1 MRNNLDRHLSAV
13 RNLGIL
19 AHVDAGKT
27 TVTERI
33 LYATG
38 TTHKRGEVHDGT
50 TITDFDPQERDR
62 GITIFAAA
70 VSCDWDGH
78 RINLIDTPGHVDFA
92 DEVGRS
98 LRVLDGAVA
107 VFDAVAGVEPQSES
121 VWRQADRH
129 GVPRIAFVN
138 KLDRVGADLDTA
150 VASIRE
156 RLHPV
161 PLVVQLPIGTE
172 NAFTGVVDL
181 LRMRALTW
189 NDGSDTAAETVVEA
203 VVEAVVPEELREE
216 ALRRRRML
224 EEAVAERH
232 PAALEEFCDRET
244 LSADT
249 LSRALRDLTRT
260 GDGVVVLCGSAY
272 RNRGIEPLLDAVV
285 AYLPSPL
292 DVPPV
297 CGMRDGVDGMRHA
310 DGEMHKAV
318 NDMQESVDRMQDGAD
333 DVQGGVDRMQDG
345 ADDVQGGV
353 DRMQDGADDVQGGV
367 DRMQDGADDVQGGVD
382 RMQDVVGEQRAA
394 DPAAPFAALA
404 FKVSATPTGRL
415 TYLRVYSGTIEKGD
429 AVWESGARRTERIGR
444 ILSVQA
450 DRHAQLERA
459 VAGDIVAVVGLKSA
473 RAGSTLCAPGAP
485 IVLEPPGVPEPVV
498 SVAVEALA
506 STDADRL
513 ASALARLAE
522 EDPSLVVRT
531 DPETG
536 QTVLS
541 GMGELHLEVAVEKV
555 RRGLGVEVNV
565 GRPRVTY
572 RETVARGVSGLVF
585 RHVKQDG
592 GAGQFAQVV
601 LDVEPL
607 GAAGVGS
614 AGGAEGSG
622 GDTEI
627 GAESGFVFRSAVVG
641 GRVPQEYVRAVEAGC
656 RDALAEGPLGG
667 HPVTG
672 LRVTLTDGATHV
684 KDSSEM
690 AFRTAGRLGLREALR
705 GCAMVLL
712 EPVVEVTVTVPQD
725 AVGGVLGD
733 LAARRGRVTDSTVRG
748 GSAVVTATV
757 PLAELFGYATR
768 LRSRTQG
775 RGTFSARPTG
785 YAPAPASAATPGAAT
800 MK

>member
-1 MRNNLDRHLSAV
+1 MNADPLATV

-50 TITDFDPQERDR
+50 TVTDFDPQERDR

-70 VSCDWDGH
+70 VSCVWEGH
-78 RINLIDTPGHVDFA
+78 RVNLIDTPGHVDFA
-92 DEVGRS
+92 DEVERS

-138 KLDRVGADLDTA
+138 KMDRAGADLDAA

-156 RLHPV
+156 RLHPA
-161 PLVVQLPIGTE
+161 PLAVQLPIGAE
-172 NAFTGVVDL
+172 DAFTGVVDL

-189 NDGSDTAAETVVEA
+189 NGDGEAAGEA
-203 VVEAVVPEELREE
+203 PVPEELRAE
-216 ALRRRRML
+216 AHRRRRLL
-224 EEAVAERH
+224 EEAVAELH
-232 PAALEEFCDRET
+232 PGALEEFCDTGSLGTGT
-244 LSADT
+244 LVS
-249 LSRALRDLTRT
+249 ALRDLTLG
-260 GDGVVVLCGSAY
+260 GDAVVVLCGSAY
-272 RNRGIEPLLDAVV
+272 RNRGVEPLLDAVL

-297 CGMRDGVDGMRHA
+297 RATDGDGR
-310 DGEMHKAV
+310 ER
-318 NDMQESVDRMQDGAD
+318 E
-333 DVQGGVDRMQDG
+333 
-345 ADDVQGGV
+345 
-353 DRMQDGADDVQGGV
+353 
-367 DRMQDGADDVQGGVD
+367 
-382 RMQDVVGEQRAA
+382 RAA
-394 DPAAPFAALA
+394 DPAAPLAALA
-404 FKVSATPTGRL
+404 FKVNATATGRL
-415 TYLRVYSGTIEKGD
+415 TYLRLYAGTMEKGD
-429 AVWESGARRTERIGR
+429 TVWDATARRTERIGR
-444 ILSVQA
+444 ILRVQA
-450 DRHAQLERA
+450 DRHAPVDRA

-473 RAGSTLCAPGAP
+473 RAGSTLCAPDAP
-485 IVLEPPGVPEPVV
+485 LVLEPPGVAEPVV
-498 SVAVEALA
+498 SVAVEALRG
-506 STDADRL
+506 TDTGRL
-513 ASALARLAE
+513 ASVLGRLAE

-541 GMGELHLEVAVEKV
+541 GMGELHLEVAVEKI
-555 RRGLGVEVNV
+555 RREHGLGVNV
-565 GRPRVTY
+565 GRPRVSH
-572 RETVARGVSGLVF
+572 RETVGRGVSGFVF

-592 GAGQFAQVV
+592 GAGQFAHVV

-607 GAAGVGS
+607 DTPEAGF
-614 AGGAEGSG
+614 A
-622 GDTEI
+622 
-627 GAESGFVFRSAVVG
+627 FRSVVTG

-672 LRVTLTDGATHV
+672 LRVTLTDGSTHV
-684 KDSSEM
+684 KDSSDT
-690 AFRTAGRLGLREALR
+690 AFRTAGRSGLRDALR
-705 GCAMVLL
+705 ACAMVLL
-712 EPVVEVTVTVPQD
+712 EPVVEVTVTVPED

-733 LAARRGRVTDSTVRG
+733 LAARRGRVT
-748 GSAVVTATV
+748 GSVTRAGATVVTATV

-775 RGTFSARPTG
+775 RGTFTTRPAG
-785 YAPAPASAATPGAAT
+785 HAPAPAAAPAR
-800 MK
+800 

>member
-1 MRNNLDRHLSAV
+1 MRTDTHPTTTTNPTTTTLALV

-38 TTHKRGEVHDGT
+38 TTHRRGEVHDGT
-50 TITDFDPQERDR
+50 TVTDYDPQERDR

-70 VSCDWDGH
+70 VSCTWDGH

-92 DEVGRS
+92 DEVERS

-138 KLDRVGADLDTA
+138 KLDRAGADLDAA

-156 RLHPV
+156 RLHPA
-161 PLVVQLPIGTE
+161 PLAVQLPIGAE
-172 NAFTGVVDL
+172 DAFTGVVDL
-181 LRMRALTW
+181 VRMRALVW
-189 NDGSDTAAETVVEA
+189 ADGGDAAAEGP
-203 VVEAVVPEELREE
+203 VPDELREE
-216 ALRRRRML
+216 ALGRRRVL
-224 EEAVAERH
+224 EEAVAELDTG
-232 PAALEEFCDRET
+232 ALEEFCAQGSVSAPT
-244 LSADT
+244 LAA
-249 LSRALRDLTRT
+249 ALREVTRT

-292 DVPPV
+292 DVPAV
-297 CGMRDGVDGMRHA
+297 RGTYDGT
-310 DGEMHKAV
+310 E
-318 NDMQESVDRMQDGAD
+318 QE
-333 DVQGGVDRMQDG
+333 
-345 ADDVQGGV
+345 
-353 DRMQDGADDVQGGV
+353 
-367 DRMQDGADDVQGGVD
+367 
-382 RMQDVVGEQRAA
+382 RAA
-394 DPAAPFAALA
+394 DPQVPFSALA
-404 FKVSATPTGRL
+404 FKVNATSTGRL
-415 TYLRVYSGTIEKGD
+415 TYLRVYSGTIGKGD
-429 AVWESGARRTERIGR
+429 AVWDAGARRSERIGR
-444 ILSVQA
+444 ILRVQA
-450 DRHAQLERA
+450 DRHAQVDRA

-485 IVLEPPGVPEPVV
+485 LVLEPPGAAEPVV
-498 SVAVEALA
+498 SVAVEARRA
-506 STDADRL
+506 GETDKL

-541 GMGELHLEVAVEKV
+541 GMGELHLEVAAEKL
-555 RRGLGVEVNV
+555 RRSHGIEVNV
-565 GRPRVTY
+565 GRPRVSY
-572 RETVARGVSGLVF
+572 RETVGRGVSGLVF

-592 GAGQFAQVV
+592 GAGQFAHVV

-607 GAAGVGS
+607 GEEFGK
-614 AGGAEGSG
+614 GSG
-622 GDTEI
+622 G
-627 GAESGFVFRSAVVG
+627 ESGDAFGGFEFRSAVVG
-641 GRVPQEYVRAVEAGC
+641 GRVPQEYIRAVEAGC

-684 KDSSEM
+684 KDSSET

-705 GCAMVLL
+705 ACAMTLL
-712 EPVVEVTVTVPQD
+712 EPVAEVTVTVPED
-725 AVGGVLGD
+725 AVGSVLGD
-733 LAARRGRVTDSTVRG
+733 LAARRGRVSGSTARG
-748 GSAVVTATV
+748 GAAVVTATV

-775 RGTFSARPTG
+775 RGTFTARPTG
-785 YAPAPASAATPGAAT
+785 YAPAPAAASER
-800 MK
+800 

>member
-1 MRNNLDRHLSAV
+1 MRNDVNPLTAV

-38 TTHKRGEVHDGT
+38 TIHRRGEVHDGT
-50 TITDFDPQERDR
+50 TVTDFDPQERDR

-70 VSCDWDGH
+70 VSCAWDGH

-92 DEVGRS
+92 DEVERS
-98 LRVLDGAVA
+98 LRVLDGAIA

-138 KLDRVGADLDTA
+138 KMDRAGADLDTA

-156 RLHPV
+156 RLHPA
-161 PLVVQLPIGTE
+161 PLVVQLPVGAE
-172 NAFTGVVDL
+172 DGFTGVVDL
-181 LRMRALTW
+181 LRLRALVW
-189 NDGSDTAAETVVEA
+189 SDGGDTAGA
-203 VVEAVVPEELREE
+203 VPVPEDLREE
-216 ALRRRRML
+216 ALRRRRLL
-224 EEAVAERH
+224 EEAVAELH
-232 PAALEEFCDRET
+232 PGALEEFVERET
-244 LSADT
+244 LSAGT
-249 LSRALRDLTRT
+249 LAGALRDLTRS
-260 GDGVVVLCGSAY
+260 GDAVVVLCGSAY

-292 DVPPV
+292 DVP
-297 CGMRDGVDGMRHA
+297 
-310 DGEMHKAV
+310 AV
-318 NDMQESVDRMQDGAD
+318 RGTHDGAA
-333 DVQGGVDRMQDG
+333 Q
-345 ADDVQGGV
+345 
-353 DRMQDGADDVQGGV
+353 
-367 DRMQDGADDVQGGVD
+367 
-382 RMQDVVGEQRAA
+382 ERAA
-394 DPAAPFAALA
+394 DPQAPFVGLV
-404 FKVSATPTGRL
+404 FKVNATPTGRL

-429 AVWESGARRTERIGR
+429 TVWDAGTRRTERVGR
-444 ILSVQA
+444 ILRVQA
-450 DRHAQLERA
+450 DRHARVDRA

-473 RAGSTLCAPGAP
+473 RAGSTLCASGAP
-485 IVLEPPGVPEPVV
+485 LVLEPPGVTEPVV
-498 SVAVEALA
+498 SVAVEARR
-506 STDADRL
+506 STDTDRL
-513 ASALARLAE
+513 APALARLAE

-541 GMGELHLEVAVEKV
+541 GMGELHLEVAVEKLRLV
-555 RRGLGVEVNV
+555 QRLEVNV
-565 GRPRVTY
+565 GRPRVSH
-572 RETVARGVSGLVF
+572 RETVGRGVSGFVF

-592 GAGQFAQVV
+592 GAGQFAHVV

-607 GAAGVGS
+607 R
-614 AGGAEGSG
+614 
-622 GDTEI
+622 D
-627 GAESGFVFRSAVVG
+627 GFEFRSAVVG

-684 KDSSEM
+684 KDSSDT

-705 GCAMVLL
+705 ACVMLLL
-712 EPVVEVTVTVPQD
+712 EPVVEVAVTVPED

-733 LAARRGRVTDSTVRG
+733 LAARRGRVSGSAVRG
-748 GSAVVTATV
+748 GSAVVTAIV

-775 RGTFSARPTG
+775 RGTFTARPTG
-785 YAPAPASAATPGAAT
+785 YAPAPAVTPAR
-800 MK
+800 

>member
-1 MRNNLDRHLSAV
+1 MRINLDTLAVV

-38 TTHKRGEVHDGT
+38 TTHRRGEVHDGT
-50 TITDFDPQERDR
+50 TVTDFDPQERDR

-70 VSCDWDGH
+70 VSCAWDGH

-92 DEVGRS
+92 DEVERA

-121 VWRQADRH
+121 VWRQADRY

-138 KLDRVGADLDTA
+138 KLDRAGADLDTA
-150 VASIRE
+150 VESIRE
-156 RLHPV
+156 RLHPA
-161 PLVVQLPIGTE
+161 PLVLQLPIGTE
-172 NAFTGVVDL
+172 DTFRGVVDL
-181 LRMRALTW
+181 VHLRALTW
-189 NDGSDTAAETVVEA
+189 TDGGDMVVA
-203 VVEAVVPEELREE
+203 DIPEDLREE
-216 ALRRRRML
+216 ARRRRRLL
-224 EEAVAERH
+224 EEAVAELH
-232 PAALEEFCDRET
+232 PAALEEFCMRST
-244 LSADT
+244 LDT
-249 LSRALRDLTRT
+249 RTLVDALRDLTRT
-260 GDGVVVLCGSAY
+260 GDAVVVLCGSAY

-297 CGMRDGVDGMRHA
+297 RGTLGDTR
-310 DGEMHKAV
+310 
-318 NDMQESVDRMQDGAD
+318 QERP
-333 DVQGGVDRMQDG
+333 
-345 ADDVQGGV
+345 
-353 DRMQDGADDVQGGV
+353 
-367 DRMQDGADDVQGGVD
+367 
-382 RMQDVVGEQRAA
+382 A
-394 DPAAPFAALA
+394 DPAAPFAALV
-404 FKVSATPTGRL
+404 FKVNATPTGRL

-429 AVWESGARRTERIGR
+429 MVMDAGARRGERVGR
-444 ILSVQA
+444 ILRVQA
-450 DRHAQLERA
+450 DRHAQLDRA

-473 RAGSTLCAPGAP
+473 RAGSTLCAPDAP
-485 IVLEPPGVPEPVV
+485 LVLEPSSVAEPVV
-498 SVAVEALA
+498 SVAVEAVR
-506 STDADRL
+506 STDTDRL

-541 GMGELHLEVAVEKV
+541 GMGELHLEVALEKA
-555 RRGLGVEVNV
+555 RRDHGLDVNA
-565 GRPRVTY
+565 GRPRVAH
-572 RETVARGVSGLVF
+572 RETVGRGVSGHVF

-592 GAGQFAQVV
+592 GAGQFAHVV

-607 GAAGVGS
+607 DVDAGF
-614 AGGAEGSG
+614 E
-622 GDTEI
+622 
-627 GAESGFVFRSAVVG
+627 FRSAVVG

-684 KDSSEM
+684 KDSSDT
-690 AFRTAGRLGLREALR
+690 AFRTAGRFGLREALR
-705 GCAMVLL
+705 ACAMVVL
-712 EPVVEVTVTVPQD
+712 EPVAEVTVTVPD
-725 AVGGVLGD
+725 AAVGGVLGD
-733 LAARRGRVTDSTVRG
+733 LAARRGRVSGSVTRS

-775 RGTFSARPTG
+775 RGTFTARPTG
-785 YAPAPASAATPGAAT
+785 YAPTPATVAPAQR
-800 MK
+800 